1 MYLCERFFWVGLRL
15 SSQLLSPD
23 IHPWRRAGLAPWP
36 CRATSHVNG
45 VPRLTHFG
53 VGGQMRVEARTHGLF
68 IHELVKAARA
78 AAVDFCLVIFLQLRV
93 RVPEDTAILF
103 NLGALRLG
111 QPLIKHVLVVFHQ

>member
-15 SSQLLSPD
+15 SSQLLCPD

-68 IHELVKAARA
+68 IHELVIAARA

-111 QPLIKHVLVVFHQ
+111 QALIKHVLVVFHQ